1 MFFNILKQIITAKEF
16 IIILI
21 IMLVVF
27 PMIFALASIS
37 KKKNDIKKVP
47 KKTVALEKKSL
58 RNLTTSI
65 LTIRIVRMNET

>member
-1 MFFNILKQIITAKEF
+1 MFLNIFKQIITAKEF

-21 IMLVVF
+21 ILLLVF

-47 KKTVALEKKSL
+47 KKVVALEKKSL
-58 RNLTTSI
+58 KNLTISNPM
-65 LTIRIVRMNET
+65 IRIVRMNEA